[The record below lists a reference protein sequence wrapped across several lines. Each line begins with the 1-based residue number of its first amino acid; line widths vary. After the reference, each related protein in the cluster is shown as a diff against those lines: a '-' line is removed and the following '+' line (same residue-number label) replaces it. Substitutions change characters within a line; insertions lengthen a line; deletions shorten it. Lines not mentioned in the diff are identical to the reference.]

1 PNFEGIVNSIYFLRK
16 LIFVSLLIVLQFFLS
31 LNYSWYSKA
40 IESNPKNIN
49 AYIGRGYVNIEL
61 KNYDLANQDLDKA
74 IQINPNSSN
83 VYHIKGLLED
93 DKNNLLDAI
102 ALYNQA
108 IELNSENSEEM
119 ARIFNDRGVAY
130 SKLSLTEKEEDAREY
145 NQKALKDFNQAI
157 LLDNN
162 YGLAYYNR
170 GLLYKQLGYLDE
182 AKLDLEK
189 AIRLLNK
196 IGDKTNY
203 QKSYE
208 ELK

>member
-1 PNFEGIVNSIYFLRK
+1 MF
-16 LIFVSLLIVLQFFLS
+16 
-31 LNYSWYSKA
+31 
-40 IESNPKNIN
+40 
-49 AYIGRGYVNIEL
+49 IEL

-102 ALYNQA
+102 SLYDQA
-108 IELNSENSEEM
+108 IELNSENPEEM

-170 GLLYKQLGYLDE
+170 GLLYKQLDYLDE

-189 AIRLLNK
+189 AIRLLKK
-196 IGDKTNY
+196 IKDKTNY

-208 ELK
+208 ELKQIN